1 MIPDSR
7 LDLYA
12 HSSNEPLP
20 EHLHLP
26 LNTFLDQLDKQ
37 GQACKG
43 DRQRVE
49 DAIEDRQ
56 SRIQALENEIECL
69 KVVKKRLL
77 TSETAIS
84 AKRTPYAATKS
95 AVRRTP
101 HEIIARIIASA
112 ISDPK
117 GVVGKAE
124 RRIFQHLRAVCRL
137 WRETALSTPYL
148 WRSVEVDGDDLP
160 SSVTSWCSRGGEG
173 APLTLSFS
181 RMLAAE
187 VSVAFETIRS
197 SKLNVTSAI
206 VTIDRGS
213 NEYGGSDELSFLAPS
228 DEEHP
233 TSNSSGTKLPLKHI
247 EIQLQRPKHWET
259 TRSPEW
265 TILTHHLP
273 HLSTMLLSFD
283 MGAANALCPASLIH
297 TTLSTLSLR
306 RIQLTAEVG
315 FVVAGF
321 PRLETLRL
329 IRCKSSPPDP
339 IHDIDPPYVHRN
351 IKQAEVHY
359 GIPEAFLSR
368 LACPSLVTLVADGQ
382 AGINRE
388 RELGV
393 LREFMERCGG
403 PIQCSLYGQSSE
415 YRGFVAC

>member
-7 LDLYA
+7 LYLYA

-26 LNTFLDQLDKQ
+26 LSTFLDQLDRQ
-37 GQACKG
+37 SQACKCG
-43 DRQRVE
+43 RQRVE
-49 DAIEDRQ
+49 EAIEDRQ
-56 SRIQALENEIECL
+56 SRIEALENEIECL
-69 KVVKKRLL
+69 KVVKERLL
-77 TSETAIS
+77 TSETAIA
-84 AKRTPYAATKS
+84 AKRIPYAATKS
-95 AVRRTP
+95 AVRCTP
-101 HEIIARIIASA
+101 PEIIARIIASA

-124 RRIFQHLRAVCRL
+124 RRIFQHLRSVCRL
-137 WRETALSTPYL
+137 WRQTAFSTPYL
-148 WRSVEVDGDDLP
+148 WRSVEVAGDDLP
-160 SSVTSWCSRGGEG
+160 SSVTSWCLRGGEG

-181 RMLAAE
+181 QMLAAE
-187 VSVAFETIRS
+187 VSVAFETVRS
-197 SKLNVTSAI
+197 SKLNVTSAV

-233 TSNSSGTKLPLKHI
+233 TSNTSGTKLPLKHI

-259 TRSPEW
+259 TP
-265 TILTHHLP
+265 
-273 HLSTMLLSFD
+273 
-283 MGAANALCPASLIH
+283 ANALCPASLIH
-297 TTLSTLSLR
+297 TSLSTLSLR
-306 RIQLTAEVG
+306 RIQLTAEVE

-329 IRCKSSPPDP
+329 IRCKSPPPDP
-339 IHDIDPPYVHRN
+339 VHDIDPPYVHRY
-351 IKQAEVHY
+351 IKQVEVHY
-359 GIPEAFLSR
+359 GVPEAFLSR

-403 PIQCSLYGQSSE
+403 LIQCTLYGKSSE
-415 YRGFVAC
+415 YRRFGAH